1 MCSDSDPVRRGVL
14 SWVAVLVPALTI
26 AGCEPGDRTE
36 AADDGQPRSATTL
49 RLADEPTVSIG
60 VTGGQEEQELFE
72 VSGAAR
78 LADGSIVVYE
88 SGAFRLQKFGPDGE
102 HMWSRGQPGEGPGDF
117 ANFAQLLVPCATDRS
132 IVIND
137 RYNARITVFGG
148 DGTLLHTHPFT
159 FQGSMPYDITCAPG
173 GRLVLSGWGHERP
186 SEPGP
191 YRTTADVAFA
201 DSSQVTIL
209 REGVLAEDRLAT
221 TNSAGMLTGSTPG
234 IWSRKLMFAATDEG
248 VWLGTGDD
256 HELEFLDWAGTTTR
270 TLRWEGPN
278 LTVTQ
283 LHVDAYQE
291 AVRDSFVSGLDFGA
305 RTYPDRVS
313 TSDWQRRFEARWERD
328 REALPPAFPAYG
340 QVMLGDDGALW
351 IEEFTRAGE
360 PIEWFV
366 LDEDGERMRSLAVPP
381 GIVLLDIGAD
391 WVLVTFRDAMD
402 VEKVAL
408 YSLVEN

>member
-1 MCSDSDPVRRGVL
+1 MTNRRVKTWVSGMVL
-14 SWVAVLVPALTI
+14 ALTI

-36 AADDGQPRSATTL
+36 AADDGQPRPAATL

-78 LADGSIVVYE
+78 LADGGIVVYE

-102 HMWSRGQPGEGPGDF
+102 HLWSRGQPGEGPGDF
-117 ANFAQLLVPCATDRS
+117 ANFARLLVPCASEQS
-132 IVIND
+132 ILIYD
-137 RYNARITVFGG
+137 IYNLRITAFGG
-148 DGTLLHTHPFT
+148 DGTLVRT
-159 FQGSMPYDITCAPG
+159 FPLAFQESSAYDITCAPG

-191 YRTTADVAFA
+191 YRTTADMAFA
-201 DSSQVTIL
+201 DSSEVTVL

-221 TNSAGMLTGSTPG
+221 TNSAGMLTGSSPG

-248 VWLGTGDD
+248 VWLGTGDNY
-256 HELEFLDWAGTTTR
+256 EMEFLDWTGTTTR
-270 TLRWEGPN
+270 TLRWEGPD

-283 LHVDAYQE
+283 MHVDAYRE
-291 AVRDSFVSGLDFGA
+291 AVRDSFASGLDFWA
-305 RTYPDRVS
+305 RTYPEEVS
-313 TSDWQRRFEARWERD
+313 SRDWQQRFEARWERD

-351 IEEFTRAGE
+351 IEESTRAGE

-391 WVLVTFRDAMD
+391 WVLVTYRDEMD
-402 VEKVAL
+402 VERVAL
-408 YSLVEN
+408 YAMVEN

>member
-1 MCSDSDPVRRGVL
+1 MQNRRVKT
-14 SWVAVLVPALTI
+14 WVSGMVLVSTM

-36 AADDGQPRSATTL
+36 AADDGQPRPAATL

-72 VSGAAR
+72 VSAAAR

-102 HMWSRGQPGEGPGDF
+102 HLWSRGQPGEGPGDF

-137 RYNARITVFGG
+137 RYNARITVFDG
-148 DGTLLHTHPFT
+148 DGTLLHTYPFT

-173 GRLVLSGWGHERP
+173 GRLVFSGWGRERP
-186 SEPGP
+186 TEPGP

-221 TNSAGMLTGSTPG
+221 ANSAGILTGSAPG
-234 IWSRKLMFAATDEG
+234 IWSRRLRFAATDEG

-256 HELEFLDWAGTTTR
+256 YEMEFLDWTGTATR
-270 TLRWEGPN
+270 AMRWEGPD

-283 LHVDAYQE
+283 LHVDAYRE
-291 AVRDSFVSGLDFGA
+291 AVRDSFASGLDFTA
-305 RTYPDRVS
+305 RIYPEEVS
-313 TSDWQRRFEARWERD
+313 TRDWQQRFEARWERD

-340 QVMLGDDGALW
+340 QVMLGDDGVLW
-351 IEEFTRAGE
+351 IEEFTRAGQ
-360 PIEWFV
+360 PNEWFA
-366 LDEDGERMRSLAVPP
+366 LNEDGERMRTLTVPP

-391 WVLVTFRDAMD
+391 WVLVTYRDDMD
-402 VEKVAL
+402 VERVAL

>member
-1 MCSDSDPVRRGVL
+1 MKNRRVKTWVSGMVL
-14 SWVAVLVPALTI
+14 ASTM

-36 AADDGQPRSATTL
+36 AADDGQPRPAATL

-102 HMWSRGQPGEGPGDF
+102 HLWSRGQPGEGPGDF
-117 ANFAQLLVPCATDRS
+117 ANFARLLVPCASEQS
-132 IVIND
+132 ILIYD
-137 RYNARITVFGG
+137 IYNLRITAFGG
-148 DGTLLHTHPFT
+148 DGTLVRT
-159 FQGSMPYDITCAPG
+159 FPLAFQESSAYDITCAPG

-191 YRTTADVAFA
+191 YRTTADMAFA
-201 DSSQVTIL
+201 DSSEVTVL
-209 REGVLAEDRLAT
+209 REGVLAEDRLARA
-221 TNSAGMLTGSTPG
+221 NSAGRLTGSSPG

-270 TLRWEGPN
+270 TVRWEGPD

-283 LHVDAYQE
+283 LHVDAYRE
-291 AVRDSFVSGLDFGA
+291 AVRDSFASGLDFTA
-305 RTYPDRVS
+305 RIYPEEVS
-313 TSDWQRRFEARWERD
+313 TRDWQQRFEARWERD

-340 QVMLGDDGALW
+340 QVMLGDDGVLW
-351 IEEFTRAGE
+351 IEEFTRAGQ
-360 PIEWFV
+360 PNEWFA
-366 LDEDGERMRSLAVPP
+366 LNEDGERMRTLTVPP

-391 WVLVTFRDAMD
+391 WVLVTYRDEMD
-402 VEKVAL
+402 VERVAL

>member
-1 MCSDSDPVRRGVL
+1 MCSDSDPVGRGVL
-14 SWVAVLVPALTI
+14 AWAAVLVPALTI

-36 AADDGQPRSATTL
+36 AADDGQPRPAATL

-102 HMWSRGQPGEGPGDF
+102 HLWSRGQPGEGPGDF
-117 ANFAQLLVPCATDRS
+117 ANFARLLVPCASEQS
-132 IVIND
+132 ILIYD
-137 RYNARITVFGG
+137 IYNLRITAFGG
-148 DGTLLHTHPFT
+148 DGTLVRT
-159 FQGSMPYDITCAPG
+159 FPLAFQESSAYDITCAPG

-191 YRTTADVAFA
+191 YRTTADMAFA
-201 DSSQVTIL
+201 DSSEVTVL

-221 TNSAGMLTGSTPG
+221 TNSAGMLTGSSPG
-234 IWSRKLMFAATDEG
+234 IWSRKMMFAATDEG

-270 TLRWEGPN
+270 TLRWEGPD

-283 LHVDAYQE
+283 MHVDAYRE
-291 AVRDSFVSGLDFGA
+291 AVRDSFASGLDFGA

-381 GIVLLDIGAD
+381 RIVLLDIGAD

>member
-1 MCSDSDPVRRGVL
+1 MTNRRVKTWVSGMVL
-14 SWVAVLVPALTI
+14 ALTI

-36 AADDGQPRSATTL
+36 AADDGQPRPAATL

-78 LADGSIVVYE
+78 LADGGIVVYE

-102 HMWSRGQPGEGPGDF
+102 HLWSRGQPGEGPGDF
-117 ANFAQLLVPCATDRS
+117 ANFARLLVPCASEQS
-132 IVIND
+132 ILIYD
-137 RYNARITVFGG
+137 IYNLRITAFGG
-148 DGTLLHTHPFT
+148 DGTLVRT
-159 FQGSMPYDITCAPG
+159 FPLAFQESSAYDITCAPG

-191 YRTTADVAFA
+191 YRTTADMAFA
-201 DSSQVTIL
+201 DSSEVTVL

-221 TNSAGMLTGSTPG
+221 TNSAGMLTGSSPG

-248 VWLGTGDD
+248 VWLGTGDNY
-256 HELEFLDWAGTTTR
+256 EMEFLDWTGTTTR
-270 TLRWEGPN
+270 TLRWEGPD

-283 LHVDAYQE
+283 MHVDAYRE
-291 AVRDSFVSGLDFGA
+291 AVRDSFASGLDFWA
-305 RTYPDRVS
+305 RTYPEEVS
-313 TSDWQRRFEARWERD
+313 SRDWQQRFEARWERD

-351 IEEFTRAGE
+351 IEESTRAGE

-391 WVLVTFRDAMD
+391 WVLVTYRDEMD
-402 VEKVAL
+402 VERVAL
-408 YSLVEN
+408 YPLVEN